1 MQNPG
6 CAARV
11 PVGPRF
17 FIDGRPLRVA
27 QSAARREPW
36 VMEDGWPRFVSFIGL
51 FAMMGIA
58 WALGENRRR
67 VNLRT
72 VVAGLLACF
81 MTACYAGMLV

>member
-1 MQNPG
+1 
-6 CAARV
+6 
-11 PVGPRF
+11 
-17 FIDGRPLRVA
+17 
-27 QSAARREPW
+27 
-36 VMEDGWPRFVSFIGL
+36 MEDGWPRFVSFIGL